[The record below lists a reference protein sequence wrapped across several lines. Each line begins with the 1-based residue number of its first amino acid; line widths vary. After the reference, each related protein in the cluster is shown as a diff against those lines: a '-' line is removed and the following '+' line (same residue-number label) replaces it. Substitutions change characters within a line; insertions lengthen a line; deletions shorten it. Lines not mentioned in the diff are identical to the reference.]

1 MPSDLTQLLEQ
12 ARAGDDGAMRRLF
25 PLVYDELRRLAAH
38 YLRGERSGH
47 TLQATA
53 LVNEA
58 FMKLAGGEAIAWES
72 KTHFFN
78 TAARAMR
85 QILIDH
91 ARTKKRLKRSPGAGV
106 GAGLAALDTGVLPPI
121 DAGPDD
127 LDLLSLDEALTKLAA
142 LDERQARLVELR
154 FFAGLTESQA
164 AEVLGISRRTVSS
177 EWVFIRAW
185 LKNEMSDRTDAGEA

>member
-1 MPSDLTQLLEQ
+1 MPSDLSQLLEQ

-38 YLRGERSGH
+38 YLLGEHSGH

-58 FMKLAGGEAIAWES
+58 FMKLVGGEPVSWES

-91 ARTKKRLKRSPGAGV
+91 ARTKKRLKRSRGA

-154 FFAGLTESQA
+154 FFAGLTESEA

-185 LKNEMSDRTDAGEA
+185 LKNEMSGRTDAGEA

>member
-1 MPSDLTQLLEQ
+1 MPSDLTQLLEK

-91 ARTKKRLKRSPGAGV
+91 ARTKKRVKRRA
-106 GAGLAALDTGVLPPI
+106 GAGLAALESGMLPPV
-121 DAGPDD
+121 DTGPDD
-127 LDLLSLDEALTKLAA
+127 LDLLALDEALTKLAA

-154 FFAGLTESQA
+154 FFAGLTESEA
-164 AEVLGISRRTVSS
+164 AEVLGVSRRTVSS
-177 EWVFIRAW
+177 EWVFVKAW
-185 LKNEMSDRTDAGEA
+185 LKTEIVGNSEPDVA

>member
-1 MPSDLTQLLEQ
+1 MSADLSHLLEK
-12 ARAGDDGAMRRLF
+12 ARAGDDDAVGPLF
-25 PLVYDELRRLAAH
+25 TLVYDELRRLAAH
-38 YLRGERSGH
+38 YLRAEHSGH

-58 FMKLAGGEAIAWES
+58 FMKLVAGESVPWES

-91 ARTKKRLKRSPGAGV
+91 ARTKKRLKRGG
-106 GAGLAALDTGVLPPI
+106 GAGLAALDTGTLPPA

-127 LDLLSLDEALTKLAA
+127 LDLLALDEALTKLAR
-142 LDERQARLVELR
+142 LDDRQARLVELR
-154 FFAGLTESQA
+154 FFAGLTESEA
-164 AEVLGISRRTVSS
+164 AKVLGVSRRTVSS
-177 EWVFIRAW
+177 EWVFVLAW
-185 LKNEMSDRTDAGEA
+185 LKKEMSSVDAGG

>member
-1 MPSDLTQLLEQ
+1 MSFDLSQLLEK
-12 ARAGDDGAMRRLF
+12 ARAGDDEAVRRVF

-38 YLRGERSGH
+38 YLRGEHSGH

-58 FMKLAGGEAIAWES
+58 FMKLVGGEPVSWES

-91 ARTKKRLKRSPGAGV
+91 ARTKKRIKRGG
-106 GAGLAALDTGVLPPI
+106 GAGLGSLDTGTLPPM
-121 DAGPDD
+121 DPGPDD
-127 LDLLSLDEALTKLAA
+127 LDLLALDDALNKLAR

-154 FFAGLTESQA
+154 FFAGLTESEA
-164 AEVLGISRRTVSS
+164 AEVLGVSRRTVSS
-177 EWVFIRAW
+177 EWVFVLAW
-185 LKNEMSDRTDAGEA
+185 LKNEMAGAAADDAG

>member
-91 ARTKKRLKRSPGAGV
+91 ARTKKRVKRRA
-106 GAGLAALDTGVLPPI
+106 GAGLAALESGMLPPV
-121 DAGPDD
+121 DTGPDD
-127 LDLLSLDEALTKLAA
+127 LDLLALDEALTKLAA

-154 FFAGLTESQA
+154 FFAGLTESEA
-164 AEVLGISRRTVSS
+164 AEVLGVSRRTVSS
-177 EWVFIRAW
+177 EWVFIKAW
-185 LKNEMSDRTDAGEA
+185 LKTEIVGNSEPDAA

>member
-1 MPSDLTQLLEQ
+1 MLGDLSQLLEK
-12 ARAGDDGAMRRLF
+12 ARAGDDEAVRRLF

-38 YLRGERSGH
+38 YLRGEHSGH

-58 FMKLAGGEAIAWES
+58 FMKLVGGEPVSWES

-91 ARTKKRLKRSPGAGV
+91 ARTKKRIKRGG
-106 GAGLAALDTGVLPPI
+106 GAGLAALDTGTLPPA
-121 DAGPDD
+121 DPVPDD
-127 LDLLSLDEALTKLAA
+127 LDLLALDEALTKLAR

-154 FFAGLTESQA
+154 FFAGLTESEA
-164 AEVLGISRRTVSS
+164 AEVLGVSRRTVSS
-177 EWVFIRAW
+177 EWVFVLAW
-185 LKNEMSDRTDAGEA
+185 LKNEMAGRALDDAG